1 VIIDAHHHLWRF
13 DPAQYDW
20 IAPSDTAL
28 RHDFLLSELDAVLAA
43 AGVDGSV
50 VVQARQTLDE
60 TLWLL
65 GLARR
70 SPRIRG
76 VVGWVPLT
84 DPDLPDILATLTAD
98 RHLVA
103 VRHVVQGESDPAFLL
118 RPTISRGIASLA
130 GAGLAYDLL
139 VREHQL
145 AQAAACVDAHPDVRF
160 VLDHAAKPGP
170 GDLGS
175 WSAGIRDLARRPNVW
190 CKISGLALEAG
201 PGWSVAGL
209 RRAVDVLFAAF
220 GAQRLL
226 YGSDWPVCLLATG
239 YGRWLE
245 AVRELIAACT
255 AAEQAAIL
263 GGNAVTA
270 YRLEDPCE

>member
-1 VIIDAHHHLWRF
+1 MIIDAHHHSWRF
-13 DPAQYDW
+13 DQAQYDW
-20 IAPSDTAL
+20 IAPGDTAL
-28 RHDFLLSELDAVLAA
+28 RRDFLLPDLDAELAA

-70 SPRIRG
+70 GPRIRG
-76 VVGWVPLT
+76 VVGWVPLA
-84 DPDLPDILATLTAD
+84 DPDLPDLLAPLTAD
-98 RHLVA
+98 RRLVA
-103 VRHVVQGESDPAFLL
+103 VRHVVQGESDPVFLL
-118 RPTISRGIASLA
+118 RPAISRGLGGLA

-170 GDLGS
+170 GDLTA

-201 PGWSVAGL
+201 PGWSVADL
-209 RRAVDVLFAAF
+209 RRVIDVLFASF
-220 GAQRLL
+220 GARRLL

-239 YGRWLE
+239 YVRWLA

-255 AAEQAAIL
+255 KAEQAAIL

-270 YRLEDPCE
+270 YRLEIP